1 MRKINS
7 AIIAIVMA
15 AFTFISCD
23 KETPVQENDLP
34 DEIRTFV
41 TTYFPANK
49 IIQSVKDRDGLE
61 VTYDLILDGN
71 ISLEFNGKKQ
81 ITDIDGTTRLPD
93 SVIPSKIL
101 NYVSANYPDNF
112 IIGWELDDRNQ
123 QVKLDNR
130 MELEFNIAG
139 DFLRI
144 DH

>member
-1 MRKINS
+1 MKKINF
-7 AIIAIVMA
+7 AIIAAVLA
-15 AFTFISCD
+15 AFTFAGCE

-34 DEIRTFV
+34 NEIRTFI
-41 TTYFPANK
+41 TTHFPANK

-61 VTYDLILDGN
+61 VTYDVILDGN
-71 ISLEFNGKKQ
+71 ISLEFNKKKE
-81 ITDIDGTTRLPD
+81 IIDIDGTTRLPD
-93 SVIPSKIL
+93 SFIPSRIL
-101 NYVSANYPDNF
+101 DYVSENYPDNF

-130 MELEFNIAG
+130 MELEFNMAG

>member
-1 MRKINS
+1 MKKINF
-7 AIIAIVMA
+7 AIIAIIMA
-15 AFTFISCD
+15 AFTFVSCE
-23 KETPVQENDLP
+23 KETLIQENDLP
-34 DEIRTFV
+34 DEIRTFI
-41 TTYFPANK
+41 TTHFPANK

-61 VTYDLILDGN
+61 VTYDVILDGN
-71 ISLEFNGKKQ
+71 ISLEFNSKKQ

-101 NYVSANYPDNF
+101 DYVSANYPDNF
-112 IIGWELDDRNQ
+112 IIGWELDSRNQ

-130 MELEFNIAG
+130 LELEFNIAG